1 MFDIARC
8 IEMVILLRNSLQY
21 SDLSSDNHSD
31 LRSLDIYRTFYFTYM
46 PSQVGYTRTLSGDPG
61 ITSQV
66 HDEEVN
72 FQFRPCLKRPGAC
85 SFPNTSLVL
94 DTRRHRLMLG
104 QPYRLSLSLELPESP
119 ENQVR
124 VRGEMTESEIALSFL
139 TTLSTSDRPHLSR
152 SITKTIE

>member
-1 MFDIARC
+1 
-8 IEMVILLRNSLQY
+8 
-21 SDLSSDNHSD
+21 
-31 LRSLDIYRTFYFTYM
+31 M
-46 PSQVGYTRTLSGDPG
+46 PSQVSHTRTLSGGPG

-124 VRGEMTESEIALSFL
+124 VRGELTQSEMDRLLLIIPSLLSPCQYL
-139 TTLSTSDRPHLSR
+139 LDNSIHIR
-152 SITKTIE
+152 SSSSFQKYYQDNRINNRISFEEHIFQTKKKQSV

>member
-1 MFDIARC
+1 MTITL
-8 IEMVILLRNSLQY
+8 ILGVSIFTY
-21 SDLSSDNHSD
+21 G
-31 LRSLDIYRTFYFTYM
+31 TFYFTYM
-46 PSQVGYTRTLSGDPG
+46 PSQVSHTRTLSGGPG

-124 VRGEMTESEIALSFL
+124 VRGEVTQSEIGPSFAYHSFSALS
-139 TTLSTSDRPHLSR
+139 LSIPS
-152 SITKTIE
+152 